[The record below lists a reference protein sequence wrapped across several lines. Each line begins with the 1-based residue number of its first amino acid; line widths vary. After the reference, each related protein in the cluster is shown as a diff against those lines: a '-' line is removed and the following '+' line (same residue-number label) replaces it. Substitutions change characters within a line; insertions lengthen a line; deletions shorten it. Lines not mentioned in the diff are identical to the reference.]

1 VIEAFVASPTDASL
15 EAAKQAWL
23 AARPDYGLTEAFRF
37 YGGPIDDE
45 DDGPEGQI
53 NAWPL
58 DEAYIDYVEGDA
70 EAGIINDAAGYPEIT
85 TEVLVGAN
93 EEGGETNISTG
104 WHAIEFLLW
113 GQDLSATGPGA
124 RPVTDYTTAPNAER
138 RADYL
143 TVVTDLLI
151 DDLTTVTDAWDPDG
165 SDNYRTEFLAL
176 PTDESLTNIITGIG
190 ELSRG
195 ELAGERMTVAYEERD
210 QENEHSCFSD
220 NTTNDLVAN
229 QQGIVNVWSGE
240 YPGASDGPGLV
251 ELVDSV
257 DSILA
262 ASTTGDMNAA
272 LTQLKA
278 VPAPFDQNLTTDV
291 ADTAPG
297 RVAILTSTELLST
310 QADDLVDAADALG
323 LAIEIS

>member
-1 VIEAFVASPTDASL
+1 
-15 EAAKQAWL
+15 
-23 AARPDYGLTEAFRF
+23 
-37 YGGPIDDE
+37 
-45 DDGPEGQI
+45 
-53 NAWPL
+53 
-58 DEAYIDYVEGDA
+58 
-70 EAGIINDAAGYPEIT
+70 
-85 TEVLVGAN
+85 
-93 EEGGETNISTG
+93 
-104 WHAIEFLLW
+104 
-113 GQDLSATGPGA
+113 
-124 RPVTDYTTAPNAER
+124 
-138 RADYL
+138 
-143 TVVTDLLI
+143 
-151 DDLTTVTDAWDPDG
+151 
-165 SDNYRTEFLAL
+165 
-176 PTDESLTNIITGIG
+176 
-190 ELSRG
+190 
-195 ELAGERMTVAYEERD
+195 MTVAYEERD